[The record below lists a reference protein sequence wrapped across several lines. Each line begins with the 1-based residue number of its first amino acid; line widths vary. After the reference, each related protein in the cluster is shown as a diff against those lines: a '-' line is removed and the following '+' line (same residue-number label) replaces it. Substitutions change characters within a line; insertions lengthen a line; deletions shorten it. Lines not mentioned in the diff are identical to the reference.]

1 MANNCGK
8 SLKTSENIS
17 IVFIQNELNNRIS
30 INRAKSCKK
39 KEIIV
44 RCDSEQ
50 STLSTVKSSPLCM
63 RNNTLDKNYN
73 IVVAACSGNSY
84 KRRIYQGHNFTKY
97 SICFKRL
104 QFTRKLD
111 DY

>member
-17 IVFIQNELNNRIS
+17 IVLIQNELNNRTS

-39 KEIIV
+39 KEIIA
-44 RCDSEQ
+44 RCESEQ
-50 STLSTVKSSPLCM
+50 LALSALKSSPLSM
-63 RNNTLDKNYN
+63 PYNKVDQKYN
-73 IVVAACSGNSY
+73 IIVTACGGNRY
-84 KRRIYQGHNFTKY
+84 KRRIYQGHNFKC

-111 DY
+111 D